1 MRFVLDSSV
10 LVAAFISRA
19 GVCANVM
26 EDVLAHHE
34 LALSNYILEELTRK
48 LAHKFDFRP
57 AEVRDIRRF
66 LEGVAVKVEATP
78 LPLDSCRDPRDVP
91 VLATSIA
98 AAARAL
104 VTVDK
109 DLLVLRQFQ
118 GILIARPGE
127 FWRIAE
133 SDVSGQSP

>member
-1 MRFVLDSSV
+1 V

-34 LALSNYILEELTRK
+34 LALSNYILEELARK
-48 LAHKFDFRP
+48 LAEKFDFPP
-57 AEVRDIRRF
+57 ADVRDVRRF
-66 LEGVAVKVEATP
+66 LKGAAIMVEVMP
-78 LPLDSCRDPRDVP
+78 LPLESCRDPRDVP
-91 VLATSIA
+91 VLGTAVA
-98 AAARAL
+98 AAAHAL

-109 DLLVLRQFQ
+109 DLLVLRKFQ

-133 SDVSGQSP
+133 WNGPGQTP